1 MSNTQTP
8 TSAMYEVALKRFEL
22 RKYPSRSLESRVLH
36 NEILG
41 LLDQID
47 KFSN

>member
-1 MSNTQTP
+1 MSNTQTR

-22 RKYPSRSLESRVLH
+22 RKYPAKSLESRLLH

-41 LLDQID
+41 LLEQID
-47 KFSN
+47 KFSD